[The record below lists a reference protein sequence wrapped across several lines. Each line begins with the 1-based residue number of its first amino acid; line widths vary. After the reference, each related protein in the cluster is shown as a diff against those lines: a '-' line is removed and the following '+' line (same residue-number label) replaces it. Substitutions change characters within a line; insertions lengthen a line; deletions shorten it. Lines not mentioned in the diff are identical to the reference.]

1 MWEIW
6 LCHWWPTWEALG
18 KLPREVS
25 SALLLCPSRLDHFLC
40 CHDSHRREPLLCC
53 NGLLACFLCHSWVS
67 CRQKPYFHF
76 HIRALNFMRAKPPS
90 PAQSWHTADFQGLTT
105 AFSLSPHGLLPKC
118 PCDWS
123 PLLAPVSEASLTTY
137 PKYPLASH
145 SHLSS
150 ISSISSVLSI
160 CHHLAVLADHLFL
173 VYFIFPLRLE
183 GRDHYRFHLLLYLQH
198 LEKMAGT
205 QTFLNQWF

>member
-1 MWEIW
+1 MTAIGWSLCYAAMACLLVFCVIHEFLVGRNLIFIFILEHWTSWEQ
-6 LCHWWPTWEALG
+6 
-18 KLPREVS
+18 S
-25 SALLLCPSRLDHFLC
+25 
-40 CHDSHRREPLLCC
+40 
-53 NGLLACFLCHSWVS
+53 
-67 CRQKPYFHF
+67 
-76 HIRALNFMRAKPPS
+76 PPS

-183 GRDHYRFHLLLYLQH
+183 GRDRYRFHLLLYLQH